1 MMKKSFLVLLV
12 CLGLIA
18 CGEDVEPLK
27 PLQKGALNSITLSN
41 GEVVYNLDGEWN
53 CVYQLTLGEEEPKDI
68 IKISQDGNT
77 FVGTYTNG
85 HRYMGAGTE
94 AIKGELEKNGFK
106 SLSAN
111 TMHGWKPA
119 SGKIGEKCNEI
130 VIKASIDM
138 AWENLIITLTR
149 K

>member
-1 MMKKSFLVLLV
+1 MKRVLVVLMV
-12 CLGLIA
+12 CLFFA
-18 CGEDVEPLK
+18 SCGEEIEPLQ
-27 PLQKGALNSITLSN
+27 PLPKGIPNTITLST
-41 GEVVYNLDGEWN
+41 GKVVYNLDGEWDAFYDGGATGTSRGI
-53 CVYQLTLGEEEPKDI
+53 V
-68 IKISQDGNT
+68 KIAQDGNQ
-77 FVGTYTNG
+77 FVGFNLIENES
-85 HRYMGAGTE
+85 AGKGNET
-94 AIKGELEKNGFK
+94 IKGELEKNGFK